1 MIFPGYFYSMIKLGY
16 PLAFLVLISMVIPA
30 SAQNISD
37 EDAKIR
43 EEILAC
49 WIEVDAN
56 EDFTVAEKTVAKRNC
71 ETIIN
76 NKYSKI
82 NNNHYDLAKERDRV
96 QVMQKC
102 EDWYPSYKLL
112 DENQW
117 RIQKHADQASDC
129 LMIYNDDIWKY
140 DGEDRLVV
148 LSDMLIELKEEQ
160 NQRPTPVATSIE
172 LPFESSII
180 TQDTRLDKMVEL
192 EVKVAE
198 LQEQVR
204 KKDAIIM
211 EQIKVLTDL
220 ANMIRNVILNA
231 FVSNGILF

>member
-1 MIFPGYFYSMIKLGY
+1 MIKLGY

-49 WIEVDAN
+49 WTEVDVN
-56 EDFTVAEKTVAKRNC
+56 DDLTVAENTVAKRNC
-71 ETIIN
+71 ETVTN
-76 NKYSKI
+76 NKYSKM
-82 NNNHYDLAKERDRV
+82 NNNHYDLAKERDRI

-102 EDWYPSYKLL
+102 EDWYPSYKIL
-112 DENQW
+112 DEDQW
-117 RIQKHADQASDC
+117 LIQKHVDHATDC
-129 LMIYNDDIWKY
+129 LMIYNDNIWKY
-140 DGEDRLVV
+140 DGENRLVV

-160 NQRPTPVATSIE
+160 SLKPSPVATSIE
-172 LPFESSII
+172 LPSESSII
-180 TQDTRLDKMVEL
+180 AQDTRLDKMVEL
-192 EVKVAE
+192 KVKVAE

-204 KKDAIIM
+204 KKDAVIM
-211 EQIKVLTDL
+211 EQMKVIMDL

-231 FVSNGILF
+231 FVSNGILL

>member
-1 MIFPGYFYSMIKLGY
+1 MIKLGY

-37 EDAKIR
+37 GDAKIR
-43 EEILAC
+43 DEILAC

-56 EDFTVAEKTVAKRNC
+56 EAFTVAEKTVAKRNC
-71 ETIIN
+71 ETVIN
-76 NKYSKI
+76 NKYSKM
-82 NNNHYDLAKERDRV
+82 NNNHYDLAKERDRI

-117 RIQKHADQASDC
+117 RIQKHTDQASDC

-172 LPFESSII
+172 LPSESSII
-180 TQDTRLDKMVEL
+180 AQDTRLDKMVEL
-192 EVKVAE
+192 EIKVAE

-204 KKDAIIM
+204 KKDAVIM
-211 EQIKVLTDL
+211 EQIKVIIDL
-220 ANMIRNVILNA
+220 ANMIRNVILNV
-231 FVSNGILF
+231 FIPNGILF

>member
-1 MIFPGYFYSMIKLGY
+1 MLKLGY

-30 SAQNISD
+30 SAQNVSD
-37 EDAKIR
+37 EDVKIR

-49 WIEVDAN
+49 WTVVDAN

-71 ETIIN
+71 ETVIN
-76 NKYSKI
+76 NKYSKM
-82 NNNHYDLAKERDRV
+82 NNNHYDLAKERERI

-102 EDWYPSYKLL
+102 EEWYPSYKIL
-112 DENQW
+112 DENRW
-117 RIQKHADQASDC
+117 LIQKHASQAADC
-129 LMIYNDDIWKY
+129 LMIYSDDIWKY

-172 LPFESSII
+172 LPSESSII
-180 TQDTRLDKMVEL
+180 AQDTRLDKMVEL

-220 ANMIRNVILNA
+220 ANMIRNVILNV
-231 FVSNGILF
+231 FLPNGILF

>member
-1 MIFPGYFYSMIKLGY
+1 MIKLGY

-43 EEILAC
+43 DEILAC

-71 ETIIN
+71 ETVIN
-76 NKYSKI
+76 NKYSEM
-82 NNNHYDLAKERDRV
+82 NNNHYDLAEEKERI
-96 QVMQKC
+96 QVMEKC
-102 EDWYPSYKLL
+102 EDWYPSYKIL
-112 DENQW
+112 DESQW
-117 RIQKHADQASDC
+117 RIQKHTDQTIDC
-129 LMIYNDDIWKY
+129 LMIYNDDVWKY
-140 DGEDRLVV
+140 DGENRLVV
-148 LSDMLIELKEEQ
+148 LSDRLLELKEEQ
-160 NQRPTPVATSIE
+160 NQRPSPVATSIE
-172 LPFESSII
+172 LPSESSII
-180 TQDTRLDKMVEL
+180 AQDTRLNKMVEL
-192 EVKVAE
+192 EAKVAE

-220 ANMIRNVILNA
+220 ANMIRNVILNV
-231 FVSNGILF
+231 FVPNGILF

>member
-1 MIFPGYFYSMIKLGY
+1 MIKLGY

-37 EDAKIR
+37 EDSKIR
-43 EEILAC
+43 EEIRAC

-56 EDFTVAEKTVAKRNC
+56 EDLTIAEKTVAKRNC
-71 ETIIN
+71 ETVIN
-76 NKYSKI
+76 NKYSKM
-82 NNNHYDLAKERDRV
+82 NNNHYDLAVEKERI

-112 DENQW
+112 DEDQW

-129 LMIYNDDIWKY
+129 LMIYTDDIWKY

-148 LSDMLIELKEEQ
+148 LSDILIELKEEQ
-160 NQRPTPVATSIE
+160 SLKPSPVATSIE
-172 LPFESSII
+172 LPSESSII
-180 TQDTRLDKMVEL
+180 TQDTRFNKMAEL
-192 EVKVAE
+192 EAKVAD

-231 FVSNGILF
+231 FVPNGILF

>member
-1 MIFPGYFYSMIKLGY
+1 
-16 PLAFLVLISMVIPA
+16 MVIPA

-43 EEILAC
+43 EEIRAC
-49 WIEVDAN
+49 WTVVDAN
-56 EDFTVAEKTVAKRNC
+56 DDLTVAEKTVAKRNC
-71 ETIIN
+71 ETVIN
-76 NKYSKI
+76 NKYSKM
-82 NNNHYDLAKERDRV
+82 NNNHYDLAKERDRI

-172 LPFESSII
+172 LPSESSII
-180 TQDTRLDKMVEL
+180 AQDTRLNKMVEL

-204 KKDAIIM
+204 KKDAVIM
-211 EQIKVLTDL
+211 EQIKVIIDL
-220 ANMIRNVILNA
+220 ANMIRNVILNV
-231 FVSNGILF
+231 FVPNGILF

>member
-1 MIFPGYFYSMIKLGY
+1 
-16 PLAFLVLISMVIPA
+16 MVIPA

-43 EEILAC
+43 EEIRAC

-71 ETIIN
+71 ETVIN
-76 NKYSKI
+76 NKYSEM
-82 NNNHYDLAKERDRV
+82 NNNHYDLAEEKERIE
-96 QVMQKC
+96 VMQKC

-112 DENQW
+112 DEDQW

-160 NQRPTPVATSIE
+160 NQRPTPVATFIE
-172 LPFESSII
+172 HPSESSII
-180 TQDTRLDKMVEL
+180 AQDTRLNKMVEL
-192 EVKVAE
+192 EAKVVE
-198 LQEQVR
+198 LEEQVR

-220 ANMIRNVILNA
+220 ANMIRNVILNV
-231 FVSNGILF
+231 FVPNGILF

>member
-1 MIFPGYFYSMIKLGY
+1 MIKLGY
-16 PLAFLVLISMVIPA
+16 PLAFLVLISMVVPA
-30 SAQNISD
+30 SAQYISD

-49 WIEVDAN
+49 WTVVDAN
-56 EDFTVAEKTVAKRNC
+56 DDLTVAEKTVAKRNC
-71 ETIIN
+71 ETVIN

-82 NNNHYDLAKERDRV
+82 NNNHYDLAEERYRI
-96 QVMQKC
+96 QVIQKC
-102 EDWYPSYKLL
+102 EDWHPSYKLL
-112 DENQW
+112 DESQW
-117 RIQKHADQASDC
+117 RIQKHTDQASEC

-148 LSDMLIELKEEQ
+148 LSDMLIKLKEEQ
-160 NQRPTPVATSIE
+160 NQRLTPVATSIE
-172 LPFESSII
+172 LPSESSII
-180 TQDTRLDKMVEL
+180 AQDTRLDKMVEL
-192 EVKVAE
+192 EIKVAE

>member
-1 MIFPGYFYSMIKLGY
+1 
-16 PLAFLVLISMVIPA
+16 MVIPA

-43 EEILAC
+43 DEILAC
-49 WIEVDAN
+49 WIEVDLN
-56 EDFTVAEKTVAKRNC
+56 KDFTVAEKTVAKRNC
-71 ETIIN
+71 ETVIN
-76 NKYSKI
+76 NKYSKM
-82 NNNHYDLAKERDRV
+82 NNNHYDLAEERDRI

-112 DENQW
+112 DEDRW
-117 RIQKHADQASDC
+117 RIQKYADQASDC

-172 LPFESSII
+172 LPSESSII
-180 TQDTRLDKMVEL
+180 AQDTRLDKMVEL
-192 EVKVAE
+192 EAKVVE
-198 LQEQVR
+198 LEEQVR

-220 ANMIRNVILNA
+220 ANMIRNVILNV
-231 FVSNGILF
+231 FVPNGILF

>member
-1 MIFPGYFYSMIKLGY
+1 MIKLGY

-43 EEILAC
+43 EEIRAC
-49 WIEVDAN
+49 WTVVDAN
-56 EDFTVAEKTVAKRNC
+56 DDLTVAEKTVAKRNC
-71 ETIIN
+71 ETVIN
-76 NKYSKI
+76 NKYSEM
-82 NNNHYDLAKERDRV
+82 NNNHYDLAKERDRI

-112 DENQW
+112 DEDRW
-117 RIQKHADQASDC
+117 RIQKYADQASDC

-160 NQRPTPVATSIE
+160 NQRPSPVATSIE
-172 LPFESSII
+172 LPSESSII
-180 TQDTRLDKMVEL
+180 AQDTRFDKMAEL
-192 EVKVAE
+192 EAKVAE

-220 ANMIRNVILNA
+220 ANMIRNVILNV
-231 FVSNGILF
+231 FVPNGILF

>member
-1 MIFPGYFYSMIKLGY
+1 MIKLGY
-16 PLAFLVLISMVIPA
+16 PLAFLVLITMVIPA

-43 EEILAC
+43 DEILAC

-71 ETIIN
+71 ETVIN
-76 NKYSKI
+76 NKYSKM
-82 NNNHYDLAKERDRV
+82 NNNHYDLAKERDRI

-102 EDWYPSYKLL
+102 DDWYPSYKLL

-117 RIQKHADQASDC
+117 RIQKQVDQASDC

-180 TQDTRLDKMVEL
+180 AQDTRPDKMVEL

-198 LQEQVR
+198 LEEQIR

>member
-1 MIFPGYFYSMIKLGY
+1 MIKLGY

-37 EDAKIR
+37 GDAKIR
-43 EEILAC
+43 DEILAC
-49 WIEVDAN
+49 WIEVDEN

-71 ETIIN
+71 ETVIN
-76 NKYSKI
+76 NKYSKM
-82 NNNHYDLAKERDRV
+82 NNNHYDLAKERDRI

-148 LSDMLIELKEEQ
+148 LSDMLMELKEEQ

-172 LPFESSII
+172 LPSESSII
-180 TQDTRLDKMVEL
+180 VQDTRLNKMAEL
-192 EVKVAE
+192 EAKVAE

-204 KKDAIIM
+204 KKDAVIM
-211 EQIKVLTDL
+211 EQIKVIMDL
-220 ANMIRNVILNA
+220 ANLIRNVILNV
-231 FVSNGILF
+231 FIPNGILF

>member
-1 MIFPGYFYSMIKLGY
+1 
-16 PLAFLVLISMVIPA
+16 MVIPA

-37 EDAKIR
+37 EDSKIR
-43 EEILAC
+43 EEIRAC

-56 EDFTVAEKTVAKRNC
+56 EDLTIAEKTVAKRNC
-71 ETIIN
+71 ETVIN
-76 NKYSKI
+76 NKYSKM
-82 NNNHYDLAKERDRV
+82 NNNHYDLAVEKERI

-112 DENQW
+112 DEDQW

-129 LMIYNDDIWKY
+129 LMIYTDDIWKY

-160 NQRPTPVATSIE
+160 SLKPSPVATSIE
-172 LPFESSII
+172 LPSESSII
-180 TQDTRLDKMVEL
+180 TQDTRFNKMVEL
-192 EVKVAE
+192 EAKVTE

-220 ANMIRNVILNA
+220 ANMIRNVILNV
-231 FVSNGILF
+231 FVPNGILF

>member
-1 MIFPGYFYSMIKLGY
+1 MIKLGY

-56 EDFTVAEKTVAKRNC
+56 EDLTIAEKTVAKRNC
-71 ETIIN
+71 ESVIN
-76 NKYSKI
+76 NKYSKM
-82 NNNHYDLAKERDRV
+82 NNNHYDLAEEKERIE
-96 QVMQKC
+96 VMQKC
-102 EDWYPSYKLL
+102 EDWYPSYKIL
-112 DENQW
+112 DELQW
-117 RIQKHADQASDC
+117 RIQKHTDHASDC
-129 LMIYNDDIWKY
+129 LMIYNDDVWKY
-140 DGEDRLVV
+140 DGENRLVV

-160 NQRPTPVATSIE
+160 NQRPSPVATSIV
-172 LPFESSII
+172 LPSESSDIA
-180 TQDTRLDKMVEL
+180 QDTRSDKMEEL
-192 EVKVAE
+192 EAKVVE

-220 ANMIRNVILNA
+220 ANMIRNVILNV
-231 FVSNGILF
+231 FIPNGILF

>member
-1 MIFPGYFYSMIKLGY
+1 MIKLGY
-16 PLAFLVLISMVIPA
+16 PLAFLILISMVIPA

-37 EDAKIR
+37 EDTKIR

-49 WIEVDAN
+49 FDQIYAD
-56 EDFTVAEKTVAKRNC
+56 EDLTDAEKTVAKRNC
-71 ETIIN
+71 ETVIN
-76 NKYSKI
+76 NKYSEM
-82 NNNHYDLAKERDRV
+82 NNNHYDLAKERDRI
-96 QVMQKC
+96 QVMEKC
-102 EDWYPSYKLL
+102 EDWYPSYLLL
-112 DENQW
+112 DEDQW

-148 LSDMLIELKEEQ
+148 LSNMLIELKEEQ
-160 NQRPTPVATSIE
+160 NQRLTPVAISIE
-172 LPFESSII
+172 LPSESSII
-180 TQDTRLDKMVEL
+180 AQDTRLNKMVEL
-192 EVKVAE
+192 EAKVAE

-220 ANMIRNVILNA
+220 ANMIRNVILNVFA
-231 FVSNGILF
+231 PNGILF

>member
-1 MIFPGYFYSMIKLGY
+1 MIKLGY

-43 EEILAC
+43 EEIRAC

-56 EDFTVAEKTVAKRNC
+56 DDLTVAEKTVAKRNC
-71 ETIIN
+71 ETVIS
-76 NKYSKI
+76 NKYSEM
-82 NNNHYDLAKERDRV
+82 NNNHYDLAKERDRI
-96 QVMQKC
+96 QVMKKC
-102 EDWYPSYKLL
+102 EDWYPTYKIL
-112 DENQW
+112 DEDRW
-117 RIQKHADQASDC
+117 RIQKNADQASDC

-148 LSDMLIELKEEQ
+148 LSDILIELKEEQ

-172 LPFESSII
+172 LPSESSII
-180 TQDTRLDKMVEL
+180 AQDTRLDKMVEL
-192 EVKVAE
+192 EAKVAE

-211 EQIKVLTDL
+211 EQIKVITDL
-220 ANMIRNVILNA
+220 ANMIRNVILNV
-231 FVSNGILF
+231 FIPNGILF

>member
-1 MIFPGYFYSMIKLGY
+1 
-16 PLAFLVLISMVIPA
+16 MVIPA

-49 WIEVDAN
+49 WVEVDAD
-56 EDFTVAEKTVAKRNC
+56 EDLTGAEKTVAKRNC
-71 ETIIN
+71 ETVIN
-76 NKYSKI
+76 NKYSKM
-82 NNNHYDLAKERDRV
+82 NNNHYELAEERYRI
-96 QVMQKC
+96 QVIQKC

-112 DENQW
+112 DESQW
-117 RIQKHADQASDC
+117 RIQKYTDQATDC
-129 LMIYNDDIWKY
+129 LMIYNDDAWKY
-140 DGEDRLVV
+140 EGENRLIV
-148 LSDMLIELKEEQ
+148 LSDRLLELKEEQ
-160 NQRPTPVATSIE
+160 KQRPSPVATSIE
-172 LPFESSII
+172 LPSTSNIVA
-180 TQDTRLDKMVEL
+180 QDTRLDKMAEL

-220 ANMIRNVILNA
+220 ANMIRNVILNV
-231 FVSNGILF
+231 FVPNGILF